1 VQAER
6 LPARLRIAGFV
17 LPTILI
23 VALVAFHFF
32 VLERVFP
39 AGVAELLTMAIG
51 IAGVLAFTNAIFGQ
65 LTELHRRDAEQ
76 AASLLRF
83 ARALEQRRAQLQAL
97 NAAGIALTSELD
109 TATVLQR
116 VADQARAVADAKYAA
131 LGVFDEEGVVTE
143 FITSGIGAEERARI
157 GDLPRGK
164 GLLGL
169 LQREPHVIRVRDIK
183 DHPASVG
190 FPPNHPPM
198 RSFLGAP
205 VLWRGT
211 ALGNLY
217 LTEKQGADEF
227 SADDEEAVRT
237 LAAQAAIAIENARLY
252 EQAERVSVL
261 EERHR
266 IGMDLHDGAIQSL
279 YGVALQLEDAAHRI
293 PNEPE
298 ASRKVVDRA
307 VDRLNAAIAD
317 LRGYVLG
324 LRPVRGSDRP
334 LTESLAILAEQ
345 ARTNAMLDV
354 DVSVSPGAAA
364 ALDVPVREAAFYIAA
379 DALGNVARHARARR
393 AWLELVNADS
403 HVVLE
408 IRDDGVGFDYEVAV
422 DGHGLRNMRERA
434 FSVGGRLHV
443 ETAPGRGSR
452 VRFEMPIRAEAHT

>member
-23 VALVAFHFF
+23 VALVALHFF
-32 VLERVFP
+32 VLERIFP

-51 IAGVLAFTNAIFGQ
+51 VAGVLAFTNAIFGR

-76 AASLLRF
+76 AASLREF

-131 LGVFDEEGVVTE
+131 LGVFDQDGVVTQ
-143 FITSGIGAEERARI
+143 FITSGIGPEERARI

-169 LQREPHVIRVRDIK
+169 LQREPHAIRVRDIK
-183 DHPASVG
+183 EHPASVG

-198 RSFLGAP
+198 RSFLGTP
-205 VLWRGT
+205 ILWRGT
-211 ALGNLY
+211 VLGNLY
-217 LTEKQGADEF
+217 LTEKHGAEEF
-227 SADDEEAVRT
+227 SADDEEALQT
-237 LAAQAAIAIENARLY
+237 LATQAAIAIENARLY

-279 YGVALQLEDAAHRI
+279 YGVALQLEDAAERI
-293 PNEPE
+293 ANEPD
-298 ASRKVVDRA
+298 ASRKVIDRA

-324 LRPVRGSDRP
+324 LRPIRGSDRP
-334 LTESLAILAEQ
+334 LTESLATLADH

-354 DVSVSPGAAA
+354 DVSVSPEAAA
-364 ALDVPVREAAFYIAA
+364 ALDNPVREAAFYIAA

-393 AWLELVNADS
+393 AWIALRNADS
-403 HVVLE
+403 SVVLE
-408 IRDDGVGFDYEVAV
+408 IRDDGVGFDYERAV

-452 VRFEMPIRAEAHT
+452 VRFEMPIRAEALT